1 METMTSS
8 KTEAL
13 QQTNIETVKRFV
25 QLVERRDIPAFLDLF
40 AEEGMQYNYFQE
52 SMLPPVIKGKKAL
65 REFWTPIPDRF
76 STMKFPIEEIYPM
89 ADPQKVAVKYR
100 GFAKLKDGSGEY
112 NNEYFAMFFFDEE
125 GKIREYHEYS
135 NPVVTAK
142 AFKMMEKL
150 FPY

>member
-8 KTEAL
+8 KAETL
-13 QQTNIETVKRFV
+13 QQKNIDTVKRFV

-52 SMLPPVIKGKKAL
+52 SMMPPVIKGKKAL
-65 REFWTPIPDRF
+65 REFWIPIPDRF
-76 STMKFPIEEIYPM
+76 SSMKFPIEEIYPM

-112 NNEYFAMFFFDEE
+112 NNEYFALFFFDED